1 MSPVARAAELA
12 RRHLGKRFL
21 LYAVVSGVAT
31 VITQV
36 TLAVLHGLVGWRASL
51 SNIAAVGVATPV
63 SYYMNRA
70 WVWQKRGRSNLTK
83 EVAPFWAF
91 SFAGLLL
98 STLLVGLVAL
108 WQHVPAGQRP
118 TPFQQLQ
125 INAANAVGFG
135 ILWLVQFFV
144 LDKISFKP
152 HVAGVRVDLTT
163 LPTDDG
169 TVDESL
175 SSIGVDAGP
184 SAMQPNAGEGVA
196 T

>member
-1 MSPVARAAELA
+1 MPAVVRATELA

-51 SNIAAVGVATPV
+51 SNIAAVCIATPV

-70 WVWQKRGRSNLTK
+70 WVWQKRGKSNLTK

-108 WQHVPAGQRP
+108 WQNVPVGDRP
-118 TPFQQLQ
+118 TAFQQLQ
-125 INAANAVGFG
+125 INLANAVGFG
-135 ILWLVQFFV
+135 ILWLIQFFV

-152 HVAGVRVDLTT
+152 HVGRGAQATAE
-163 LPTDDG
+163 TDDAG
-169 TVDESL
+169 AEAQRVAPPL
-175 SSIGVDAGP
+175 HNVSSEA
-184 SAMQPNAGEGVA
+184 E
-196 T
+196 TW

>member
-12 RRHLGKRFL
+12 RRHLGRRFL

-31 VITQV
+31 LITQV
-36 TLAVLHGLVGWRASL
+36 TLAVLHGVVGWRASL
-51 SNIAAVGVATPV
+51 SNIAAVGLATPV

-108 WQHVPAGQRP
+108 WQNVPVGDRP
-118 TPFQQLQ
+118 TAFQQLQ
-125 INAANAVGFG
+125 INLANAVGFG
-135 ILWLVQFFV
+135 ILWLIQFFV

-152 HVAGVRVDLTT
+152 HVVHDRQI
-163 LPTDDG
+163 DG
-169 TVDESL
+169 HATVDPAGPDRRAAQDPAVPP
-175 SSIGVDAGP
+175 IGVLH
-184 SAMQPNAGEGVA
+184 GEA
-196 T
+196 ETW

>member
-1 MSPVARAAELA
+1 MSPVARAAALA

-36 TLAVLHGLVGWRASL
+36 TLAVLHGLVGWRASV
-51 SNIAAVGVATPV
+51 SNIVAVGVATPV

-70 WVWQKRGRSNLTK
+70 WVWQKRGRSNLGK

-108 WQHVPAGQRP
+108 WQNVPVGQRP
-118 TPFQQLQ
+118 TAFQQLQ

-152 HVAGVRVDLTT
+152 HVGHAHDRHDATGARI
-163 LPTDDG
+163 
-169 TVDESL
+169 EHA
-175 SSIGVDAGP
+175 DAG
-184 SAMQPNAGEGVA
+184 NGVGADAA
-196 T
+196 TAVAAVRRDAETW

>member
-1 MSPVARAAELA
+1 MPPVSRVAELA
-12 RRHLGKRFL
+12 RQHLGKRFL
-21 LYAVVSGVAT
+21 LYALVSGVAT

-51 SNIAAVGVATPV
+51 SNIAAVCIATPV

-70 WVWQKRGRSNLTK
+70 WVWQKRGKSNLTK

-108 WQHVPAGQRP
+108 WQNVPLGDRP
-118 TPFQQLQ
+118 TAVQQLQ
-125 INAANAVGFG
+125 INLANAVGFG
-135 ILWLVQFFV
+135 ILWLIQFFV

-152 HVAGVRVDLTT
+152 HVGHAEQVTVGADVVTT
-163 LPTDDG
+163 DPEAVAPQLR
-169 TVDESL
+169 TV
-175 SSIGVDAGP
+175 P
-184 SAMQPNAGEGVA
+184 SEAEIR
-196 T
+196 